1 MKKLFDELSYRVSK
15 ETTKQYSTSFSLG
28 ILALSPKIRNPIY
41 AVYGYVRLADE
52 IVDSFHGYDKE
63 KLLTKFRE
71 ETYQALEDG
80 ISLNPILQS
89 FQDTVNRFDIDKKL
103 INQFLDSMQMD
114 LQKVDYNSDLYK
126 QYILGSA
133 EVVGLMCLQIFVEG
147 NIAEFERL
155 KPFAMKLGSAFQKVN
170 FLRDMKD
177 DYQILGRS
185 YFPDVD
191 ITLFDNKIKADIE
204 KDIEKEFYEALIGI
218 KKLPSSSRFG
228 VYLAYR
234 YYISLFRKIKRT
246 LAHKIIN
253 QRIRISNSKKISLMM
268 SSYLQYK
275 TSFLLKIIMI
285 HRLYKEQQLN
295 CDIEKAWK
303 FFSSANNLS
312 KITPKDMKF
321 VVLTKTD
328 DDEIYKGM
336 IIDYHVSPLL
346 GIKMN
351 WTTEIKQ
358 VDFQKSFTDYQ
369 QKGPY
374 KLWNHFHE
382 FIPNEKGVLMKDTVD
397 YELPMGFLGEIAHK
411 LFVKSKLE
419 HIFSY
424 RNKVLDK
431 MFNNK

>member
-71 ETYQALEDG
+71 ETARALDDG

-89 FQDTVNRFDIDKKL
+89 FQDTVHRFDIDQKL
-103 INQFLDSMQMD
+103 IGQFLDSMQMD

-147 NIAEFERL
+147 NVSEFERL

-191 ITLFDNKIKADIE
+191 ISLFDNKIKADIE
-204 KDIEKEFYEALIGI
+204 KDIEKEFSEALSGI
-218 KKLPSSSRFG
+218 KKLPNSSRFG

-246 LAHKIIN
+246 SAHKIIN
-253 QRIRISNSKKISLMM
+253 KRIRISNSRKISLMM

-275 TSFLLKIIMI
+275 TSFL
-285 HRLYKEQQLN
+285 
-295 CDIEKAWK
+295 
-303 FFSSANNLS
+303 
-312 KITPKDMKF
+312 
-321 VVLTKTD
+321 
-328 DDEIYKGM
+328 
-336 IIDYHVSPLL
+336 
-346 GIKMN
+346 
-351 WTTEIKQ
+351 
-358 VDFQKSFTDYQ
+358 
-369 QKGPY
+369 
-374 KLWNHFHE
+374 
-382 FIPNEKGVLMKDTVD
+382 
-397 YELPMGFLGEIAHK
+397 
-411 LFVKSKLE
+411 
-419 HIFSY
+419 
-424 RNKVLDK
+424 
-431 MFNNK
+431 

>member
-15 ETTKQYSTSFSLG
+15 ETTQQYSTSFSLG

-63 KLLTKFRE
+63 KLLAKFRE
-71 ETYQALEDG
+71 ETTQALEDG

-89 FQDTVNRFDIDKKL
+89 FQDTVHRFDIDQNL

-147 NIAEFERL
+147 NVSEFERL

-204 KDIEKEFYEALIGI
+204 KDIEKEFNEALIGI
-218 KKLPSSSRFG
+218 KKLPGSSRFG

-246 LAHKIIN
+246 SAHKIIN

-275 TSFLLKIIMI
+275 TSFL
-285 HRLYKEQQLN
+285 
-295 CDIEKAWK
+295 
-303 FFSSANNLS
+303 
-312 KITPKDMKF
+312 
-321 VVLTKTD
+321 
-328 DDEIYKGM
+328 
-336 IIDYHVSPLL
+336 
-346 GIKMN
+346 
-351 WTTEIKQ
+351 
-358 VDFQKSFTDYQ
+358 
-369 QKGPY
+369 
-374 KLWNHFHE
+374 
-382 FIPNEKGVLMKDTVD
+382 
-397 YELPMGFLGEIAHK
+397 
-411 LFVKSKLE
+411 
-419 HIFSY
+419 
-424 RNKVLDK
+424 
-431 MFNNK
+431 